1 MRPKLGRIFS
11 IFQEV
16 HFIRIIREKDPSMA
30 VKTSTPVKRK
40 QGESVLPKQRAL
52 KLARDQFTKKI
63 RESAQPEN
71 VEQQNPP
78 SGYAVDSTQQAAQF
92 MSGKAVGAVKGSTQ
106 KAKIAIQ
113 QRQNFIKERKVQA
126 AEKKAQAVDSV
137 HREQDIAETGV
148 QIGTPEQPAPM
159 DTRTAVYHGEPHVRA
174 EVNYT
179 PSLPQSKAPIP
190 TSARRTAF
198 KPVTTQSAITE
209 NSAPKTESTFPS
221 FPQKTNS
228 LPQNQSINQSVQP
241 PAREAGHSSI
251 KEHYSGAIAPKEK
264 PVRGS
269 SAIKSRRVEE
279 SVKALPNPIK
289 TDTFRANKVE
299 PFTKSAYPIKTGKS
313 IRPRSSAG
321 KALMERAARK
331 MKLHSQKQLAQQ
343 AGRAAKTA
351 GTVTKKVAAV
361 TVRAARALV
370 SAIVGIVG
378 GGVFFVLLAVVLLG
392 GALSAFGSSPGTG
405 GYTPVSAEVE
415 AFDPI
420 IRVYATQH
428 GIPEYVDL
436 IKAVMMQESGGNVE
450 LVGGDVMQCAE
461 GMGLPVGTP
470 VDPEKSIDFGTS
482 IIANNLQLA
491 GATGPG
497 DIPHISLALQGYN
510 FGNGYISWA
519 LARGGYSKENARE
532 FSVWQA
538 GIHGWNGYGDIEY
551 VDHVLRYY
559 PLAANPLGG
568 ASAIAEGRFAFPFP
582 GHTWNTYPGHNGI
595 DISFADCYGEPVY
608 ACAPGTVRYIQD
620 GWTPA
625 NGVSNMWSFGNC
637 VVVDHTDGW
646 QSVYAHLSRLAVTPG
661 TPIWQGQLVEYIGS
675 TGNSTG
681 PHLHLALY
689 YHGSPGE
696 NGMNYAEMAWPQYR
710 E

>member
-1 MRPKLGRIFS
+1 MVIKAI
-11 IFQEV
+11 
-16 HFIRIIREKDPSMA
+16 A
-30 VKTSTPVKRK
+30 PVKKK
-40 QGESVLPKQRAL
+40 QGENVLPKQRAL
-52 KLARDQFTKKI
+52 KLAKDQFTKKV
-63 RESAQPEN
+63 RDSAQPN
-71 VEQQNPP
+71 DIEQQDRPAGNF
-78 SGYAVDSTQQAAQF
+78 AVDSIQQAAQF
-92 MSGKAVGAVKGSTQ
+92 VSDKAVNIGMQ
-106 KAKIAIQ
+106 KAKIAVQ
-113 QRQNFIKERKVQA
+113 QRQNFIKERKAQA
-126 AEKKAQAVDSV
+126 AEKKAQVVEAV
-137 HREQDIAETGV
+137 HREQDISGAGLSHGVRFSSAENRAG
-148 QIGTPEQPAPM
+148 
-159 DTRTAVYHGEPHVRA
+159 VYHGEPHVRTGIDPAPSTPQPKYAAHDPVQRPVA
-174 EVNYT
+174 EHSFSQVGYGET
-179 PSLPQSKAPIP
+179 PV
-190 TSARRTAF
+190 R
-198 KPVTTQSAITE
+198 
-209 NSAPKTESTFPS
+209 KTEPFTHHPIA
-221 FPQKTNS
+221 TNS
-228 LPQNQSINQSVQP
+228 NLHKNQSIHRSVQP
-241 PAREAGHSSI
+241 PIGEAGRSPI
-251 KEHYSGAIAPKEK
+251 KEHNSGAFTPKEK
-264 PVRGS
+264 PVRGP
-269 SAIKSRRVEE
+269 SAIKSRRAEE
-279 SVKALPNPIK
+279 TVKNLTKPIK
-289 TDTFRANKVE
+289 TDMISTNRAAAFPKPGNSMK
-299 PFTKSAYPIKTGKS
+299 PGKSAV
-313 IRPRSSAG
+313 PRHSAG

-331 MKLHSQKQLAQQ
+331 MKLHSQKQLAQK
-343 AGRAAKTA
+343 AGKTA
-351 GTVTKKVAAV
+351 KATGTVTKKAVAV
-361 TVRAARALV
+361 TVRAARALI
-370 SAIVGIVG
+370 SALAGLVG
-378 GGVFFVLLAVVLLG
+378 GTGVFILLAVVLLG
-392 GALSAFGSSPGTG
+392 GALSAFGASPGTG
-405 GYTPVSAEVE
+405 IYTPVSAEVE

-420 IRVYATQH
+420 IRIYAIQH

-470 VDPEKSIDFGTS
+470 VDPEHSIDFGTS

-538 GIHGWNGYGDIEY
+538 GIHGWSGYGDIDY

-568 ASAIAEGRFAFPFP
+568 ASAIAEGRFAFPFH

-595 DISFADCYGEPVY
+595 DISFGNCYGEPVY

-620 GWTPA
+620 GWTSA
-625 NGVSNMWSFGNC
+625 HGVSNMWSFGNC

-661 TPIWQGQLVEYIGS
+661 TPIRQGQLVGYIGS

-681 PHLHLALY
+681 THLHLALY

>member
-1 MRPKLGRIFS
+1 MQDDGSHNIAASHGGLQPGIAVRKGNVGKFIEHQSNRDGQGAAVIPVCLIVQLLKRLRIEHTY
-11 IFQEV
+11 QEV
-16 HFIRIIREKDPSMA
+16 QRGVVAVGDHTENRLFAAAQLVQLHIVPAGDPLYFW
-30 VKTSTPVKRK
+30 
-40 QGESVLPKQRAL
+40 QGESRQAHSSLHQNRLCGFASGLLENLVLPYRDMLRLLFLQGLEKQIKRGLEVIVVLLGAAVL
-52 KLARDQFTKKI
+52 K
-63 RESAQPEN
+63 P
-71 VEQQNPP
+71 
-78 SGYAVDSTQQAAQF
+78 
-92 MSGKAVGAVKGSTQ
+92 GAFEKRPGRPGPGN
-106 KAKIAIQ
+106 IP
-113 QRQNFIKERKVQA
+113 QRK
-126 AEKKAQAVDSV
+126 
-137 HREQDIAETGV
+137 
-148 QIGTPEQPAPM
+148 
-159 DTRTAVYHGEPHVRA
+159 
-174 EVNYT
+174 
-179 PSLPQSKAPIP
+179 
-190 TSARRTAF
+190 
-198 KPVTTQSAITE
+198 AIT
-209 NSAPKTESTFPS
+209 
-221 FPQKTNS
+221 
-228 LPQNQSINQSVQP
+228 
-241 PAREAGHSSI
+241 
-251 KEHYSGAIAPKEK
+251 SGRK
-264 PVRGS
+264 R
-269 SAIKSRRVEE
+269 
-279 SVKALPNPIK
+279 
-289 TDTFRANKVE
+289 
-299 PFTKSAYPIKTGKS
+299 
-313 IRPRSSAG
+313 AG

-331 MKLHSQKQLAQQ
+331 MKLHSQKQLAQR
-343 AGRAAKTA
+343 AGHTAKAAGSA
-351 GTVTKKVAAV
+351 TKKLAAV

-370 SAIVGIVG
+370 SAIAGIVG
-378 GGVFFVLLAVVLLG
+378 GTGVFMLLAVVLLG

-405 GYTPVSAEVE
+405 IYTPVSAEVE

-420 IRVYATQH
+420 IRIYATQH

-482 IIANNLQLA
+482 IIASNLQLA

-538 GIHGWNGYGDIEY
+538 GIHGWSGYGDIDY

-582 GHTWNTYPGHNGI
+582 GHTWDTYPGHNGI
-595 DISFADCYGEPVY
+595 DISFANCYGEPVY

-625 NGVSNMWSFGNC
+625 NGVDGMWSFGNC

-646 QSVYAHLSRLAVTPG
+646 QSVYAHLSRLAVAPG
-661 TPIWQGQLVEYIGS
+661 TPIRQGQLVGYIGS

>member
-1 MRPKLGRIFS
+1 
-11 IFQEV
+11 
-16 HFIRIIREKDPSMA
+16 MA
-30 VKTSTPVKRK
+30 IKASAPVKKK

-52 KLARDQFTKKI
+52 KLAKDQFTKKI
-63 RESAQPEN
+63 CESVQPN
-71 VEQQNPP
+71 DVERQDRLAGNF
-78 SGYAVDSTQQAAQF
+78 AVDSTQQAAQF
-92 MSGKAVGAVKGSTQ
+92 VSDKAVNGGMQ

-113 QRQNFIKERKVQA
+113 QRQNFIKERKAQA
-126 AEKKAQAVDSV
+126 AEKKAQVVEAV
-137 HREQDIAETGV
+137 HREQDISGAKSSHGAQSFPSENRAG
-148 QIGTPEQPAPM
+148 IY
-159 DTRTAVYHGEPHVRA
+159 RGEPHVRTGIDPA
-174 EVNYT
+174 PTT
-179 PSLPQSKAPIP
+179 PLPKYAALAPVQRP
-190 TSARRTAF
+190 ANEHVFSQVTYREN
-198 KPVTTQSAITE
+198 PV
-209 NSAPKTESTFPS
+209 
-221 FPQKTNS
+221 QKSEPFTHRPIATNS
-228 LPQNQSINQSVQP
+228 NLHKNQSIHRSVQP
-241 PAREAGHSSI
+241 PTGEAGRSSI
-251 KEHYSGAIAPKEK
+251 KEHNSSAFAPKEK
-264 PVRGS
+264 PVCGP
-269 SAIKSRRVEE
+269 SAIKSRRAEE
-279 SVKALPNPIK
+279 TVKKLTKPIK
-289 TDTFRANKVE
+289 TDMINTNRAATYPKPNNSVN
-299 PFTKSAYPIKTGKS
+299 PPKSTV
-313 IRPRSSAG
+313 PRRSAG

-331 MKLHSQKQLAQQ
+331 MKLHSQKQLTQK
-343 AGRAAKTA
+343 AGKTA
-351 GTVTKKVAAV
+351 KATGAATKKAAAV
-361 TVRAARALV
+361 TVRAARALI
-370 SAIVGIVG
+370 SALAGLVG
-378 GGVFFVLLAVVLLG
+378 GTGVFILLAVVLLG

-405 GYTPVSAEVE
+405 VYTPVSAEVE

-420 IRVYATQH
+420 IRIYATQH

-470 VDPEKSIDFGTS
+470 VDPERSIDFGTS

-510 FGNGYISWA
+510 FGNGYIFWA
-519 LARGGYSKENARE
+519 LARGGYSKENTKE

-538 GIHGWNGYGDIEY
+538 GIHGWSGYGDIDY

-582 GHTWNTYPGHNGI
+582 GHTWDTYPGHNGI

-625 NGVSNMWSFGNC
+625 HGVNNMWSFGNC
-637 VVVDHTDGW
+637 VVVDHVDGW
-646 QSVYAHLSRLAVTPG
+646 QSVYAHLSRLAVVPG
-661 TPIWQGQLVEYIGS
+661 TPIRQGQLVGYIGS

-710 E
+710 G